1 MSVQRVAKTR
11 GRMKFILFDKLV
23 ASVRQGGA
31 IVCREARPKRA
42 LAINGRQVKRIRP
55 IKTIR
60 R

>member
-1 MSVQRVAKTR
+1 MSVQQVAKTR
-11 GRMKFILFDKLV
+11 GRMKSKLFDKLV
-23 ASVRQGGA
+23 ASVCEGGA
-31 IVCREARPKRA
+31 ILRGEANPSRA